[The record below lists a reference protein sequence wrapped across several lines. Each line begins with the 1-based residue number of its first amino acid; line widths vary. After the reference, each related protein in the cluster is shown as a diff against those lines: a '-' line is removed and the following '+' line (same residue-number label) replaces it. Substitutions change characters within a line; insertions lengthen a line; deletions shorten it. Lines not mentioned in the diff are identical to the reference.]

1 MPLLPLLTYYGRL
14 TDGVTLWPAWLLV
27 PAAAWLGRRYGAQGV
42 VATAIGALAA
52 LLPTYYADGMEF
64 GGAPEVYVVALWVG
78 IAAAAP
84 DPLPALIGSGRF
96 FRHPASFILALLLL
110 PLSLWLGTHEFE
122 EGASLSL
129 SLGLRP
135 LLLFA
140 LLLFGL
146 AGLSTPLA
154 MAGLVAATIAGVM
167 LGVFQLDEALSQA
180 VSAGIDPDAPWLNR
194 FSLHYRWDDLAT
206 LATGLACF
214 CAGQTLQ
221 RWRTG
226 ACNGVGPWRQP
237 LLTAAGLTLLGC
249 CGSLVQQWVPD
260 LPEGAAPLGLYG
272 DYFALPIAAFMAGFL
287 RHHLGIAVVLGLLI
301 AIIGGEFAAA

>member
-154 MAGLVAATIAGVM
+154 MAGLVAATIAGGM
-167 LGVFQLDEALSQA
+167 FQSC
-180 VSAGIDPDAPWLNR
+180 G
-194 FSLHYRWDDLAT
+194 
-206 LATGLACF
+206 GLASS
-214 CAGQTLQ
+214 GS
-221 RWRTG
+221 
-226 ACNGVGPWRQP
+226 VS
-237 LLTAAGLTLLGC
+237 GL
-249 CGSLVQQWVPD
+249 
-260 LPEGAAPLGLYG
+260 
-272 DYFALPIAAFMAGFL
+272 ALPS
-287 RHHLGIAVVLGLLI
+287 GLVTS
-301 AIIGGEFAAA
+301 